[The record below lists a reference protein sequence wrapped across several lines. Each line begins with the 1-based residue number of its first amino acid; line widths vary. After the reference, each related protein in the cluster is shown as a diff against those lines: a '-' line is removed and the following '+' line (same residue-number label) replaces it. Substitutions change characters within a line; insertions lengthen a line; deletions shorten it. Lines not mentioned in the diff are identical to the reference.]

1 MTSALEPPARGCR
14 GAGRARWSRSEMPFL
29 GFHSHV
35 TVSEL
40 PWPPH
45 PHPTS
50 SLPTHN
56 PGLIRKT
63 ETCSRKGLVAENTA
77 GWTSGPLAMKTSIV
91 PLPGPAGPHLGP
103 PAPALKRTAAG
114 GGGRADGAVERASQ
128 GVSRTGATAC
138 NRNWGAHSA
147 PRETQAPPVTQER
160 LGAPD
165 SAKLERPFNLGSGPG
180 GQAKQVVIII
190 RGNHPP
196 ATPKS
201 TPTKGKRPGGE
212 SPGEL
217 G

>member
-45 PHPTS
+45 PHSTS

-147 PRETQAPPVTQER
+147 PQDPGKAGCSSLSQTGETFQSWEWAGRT
-160 LGAPD
+160 
-165 SAKLERPFNLGSGPG
+165 
-180 GQAKQVVIII
+180 GQASRHHHQRKPSP
-190 RGNHPP
+190 NDPP
-196 ATPKS
+196 MHTH
-201 TPTKGKRPGGE
+201 
-212 SPGEL
+212 
-217 G
+217 

>member
-1 MTSALEPPARGCR
+1 
-14 GAGRARWSRSEMPFL
+14 MPFL

-40 PWPPH
+40 PWPLH

-114 GGGRADGAVERASQ
+114 GGGGRTELWNGPHRVLAAPGPLRAIEIG
-128 GVSRTGATAC
+128 
-138 NRNWGAHSA
+138 
-147 PRETQAPPVTQER
+147 
-160 LGAPD
+160 
-165 SAKLERPFNLGSGPG
+165 GPTVPHG
-180 GQAKQVVIII
+180 RHK
-190 RGNHPP
+190 HL
-196 ATPKS
+196 S
-201 TPTKGKRPGGE
+201 
-212 SPGEL
+212 
-217 G
+217 